1 MAKGRDIFVIGFPN
15 VVLPAIVLAELTT
28 YV

>member
-1 MAKGRDIFVIGFPN
+1 MVKGRDIFVVGFS
-15 VVLPAIVLAELTT
+15 LRDSISFQLAELTT